1 MNHRA
6 YLIKHAFIASL
17 VGGATALLSE
27 KEKDEEKSKLKLV
40 LKGATYGS
48 GGALIG
54 ALIGGLLGGLGGGL
68 GGAGWGVLRKMRGS
82 SGSSTFKVKTPRT
95 VKTYL
100 GYFPKSVSSKVPST
114 LLKFKTPGEPWFSTA
129 KGTLLGM
136 GAGALGGGAIG
147 SVLGGRSAAAEE
159 DALSIARQHKLLK
172 PQESLLTS
180 VKELP
185 GALQIPF
192 N

>member
-1 MNHRA
+1 MNYRT
-6 YLIKHAFIASL
+6 YLIKQAFMASL
-17 VGGATALLSE
+17 IGGTTALLSE
-27 KEKDEEKSKLKLV
+27 KEQDEEKSKLKLV

-54 ALIGGLLGGLGGGL
+54 ILLGSLLGGLGGGL
-68 GGAGWGVLRKMRGS
+68 GGAGWGALRKLRGITG
-82 SGSSTFKVKTPRT
+82 GSKLKVKTPQT

-100 GYFPKSVSSKVPST
+100 GYLPESVSNKVPST
-114 LLKFKTPGEPWFSTA
+114 LVNLKTPNEPWASAA
-129 KGTLLGM
+129 KGTVLGI

-159 DALSIARQHKLLK
+159 DALSIARRHKLLK
-172 PQESLLTS
+172 PQEPLFSA

-185 GALQIPF
+185 SALQIPF